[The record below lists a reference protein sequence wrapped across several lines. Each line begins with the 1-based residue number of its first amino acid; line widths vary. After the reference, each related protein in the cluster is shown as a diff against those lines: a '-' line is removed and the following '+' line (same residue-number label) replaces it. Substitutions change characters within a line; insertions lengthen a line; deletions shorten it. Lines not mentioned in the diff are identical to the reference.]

1 MLLAPSPSLP
11 PPHLPGEKV
20 KHGEDRV
27 CSTAMAINTLLYTWM
42 SGDEFISS
50 VPKVVKEVVR
60 NASLWL
66 AKNVKKNKPYNVVF
80 SGSVKSEEVLTIIS
94 PSC

>member
-1 MLLAPSPSLP
+1 MIGFPVPIPRKHISS
-11 PPHLPGEKV
+11 GEPV

-42 SGDEFISS
+42 DGEVFISS
-50 VPKVVKEVVR
+50 VPEAVKEVVR

-66 AKNVKKNKPYNVVF
+66 ARNIKKMKPYNVVF
-80 SGSVKSEEVLTIIS
+80 SGSVKLVEVGMANHNY
-94 PSC
+94 

>member
-1 MLLAPSPSLP
+1 MCTLLPSLSL
-11 PPHLPGEKV
+11 HAGETV

-42 SGDEFISS
+42 DGDKFISS
-50 VPKVVKEVVR
+50 VTKAVKELVS

-80 SGSVKSEEVLTIIS
+80 SGSVKLVEV
-94 PSC
+94 C

>member
-1 MLLAPSPSLP
+1 M
-11 PPHLPGEKV
+11 
-20 KHGEDRV
+20 

-42 SGDEFISS
+42 NGDEFISS
-50 VPKVVKEVVR
+50 VPRAVKEVVR

-80 SGSVKSEEVLTIIS
+80 SGSVKLEEV
-94 PSC
+94 CY